1 MSLPLRAGG
10 GPEVGKV
17 KEASSPAKPVTQ
29 TWVSVALLLGG
40 VIALAWALFLAQ
52 FFDEPSAVGLVR
64 AVLLTWSGM
73 SLATFILA
81 VPAAIM
87 LLRRDRLGRSLGW
100 FVSILMTATWVGAI
114 AGIPALIGL
123 GFSRKASRP

>member
-1 MSLPLRAGG
+1 MR
-10 GPEVGKV
+10 
-17 KEASSPAKPVTQ
+17 EATASARPVTQ
-29 TWVSVALLLGG
+29 AWVSVALLVGG
-40 VIALAWALFLAQ
+40 LIALGWALFLAQ
-52 FFDEPSAVGLVR
+52 FFSEPSAVGPVK

-100 FVSILMTATWVGAI
+100 IVSILMTATWVGAI

-123 GFSRKASRP
+123 GFSRKPSRP

>member
-1 MSLPLRAGG
+1 MVPSTTP
-10 GPEVGKV
+10 
-17 KEASSPAKPVTQ
+17 PARPVTQ

-40 VIALAWALFLAQ
+40 VIALAWALFLGQ
-52 FFDEPSAVGLVR
+52 FFGEPSAVGPVR
-64 AVLLTWSGM
+64 AVLLTWSAI

-87 LLRRDRLGRSLGW
+87 LLRRARSGRPVAW
-100 FVSILMTATWVGAI
+100 IASILMTATWVGAI

-123 GFSRKASRP
+123 GFSRKPAK

>member
-1 MSLPLRAGG
+1 MVPSTSL
-10 GPEVGKV
+10 
-17 KEASSPAKPVTQ
+17 PAKPVTQ

-40 VIALAWALFLAQ
+40 VIGLGWALFLGQ
-52 FFDEPSAVGLVR
+52 FFGEPSAVGPVK
-64 AVLLTWSGM
+64 AVLLIWSGM

-87 LLRRDRLGRSLGW
+87 LLRRARLGRSLGW
-100 FVSILMTATWVGAI
+100 IVSILMTATWVGAI

-123 GFSRKASRP
+123 GFSRKAARP

>member
-17 KEASSPAKPVTQ
+17 NQAGSARPVTQ
-29 TWVSVALLLGG
+29 TWVSVALLIGG
-40 VIALAWALFLAQ
+40 LIALAWALFLAQ
-52 FFDEPSAVGLVR
+52 FFGEPSAVGPVR

-73 SLATFILA
+73 SVATFILA

-87 LLRRDRLGRSLGW
+87 LLRRARSGRPVAW
-100 FVSILMTATWVGAI
+100 IVSILMTATWVGAI

-123 GFSRKASRP
+123 GFSRKAARP

>member
-17 KEASSPAKPVTQ
+17 KDAPASAKPITQ
-29 TWVSVALLLGG
+29 TWVSVALLIGG
-40 VIALAWALFLAQ
+40 AIALAWAVFLAQ
-52 FFDEPSAVGLVR
+52 FFGEPSAVGPVR

-123 GFSRKASRP
+123 GVSRRAAKL

>member
-1 MSLPLRAGG
+1 MVPSTSL
-10 GPEVGKV
+10 
-17 KEASSPAKPVTQ
+17 PAKPVTQ

-40 VIALAWALFLAQ
+40 VIGLGWALFLGQ
-52 FFDEPSAVGLVR
+52 FFGEPSAVGPVK
-64 AVLLTWSGM
+64 AVLLIWSGM

-87 LLRRDRLGRSLGW
+87 LLRRARPARPVAW
-100 FVSILMTATWVGAI
+100 IVSILMTATWVGAI

-123 GFSRKASRP
+123 GWSRRPARP